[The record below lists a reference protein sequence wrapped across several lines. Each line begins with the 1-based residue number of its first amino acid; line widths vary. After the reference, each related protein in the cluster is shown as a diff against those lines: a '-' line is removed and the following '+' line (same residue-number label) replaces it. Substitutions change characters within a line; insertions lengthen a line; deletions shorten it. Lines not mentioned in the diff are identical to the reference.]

1 MLFSSFLDFNCYRYV
16 LFGVANK
23 DLSYDIQCVCFFQVC
38 ASQTRDE
45 ALKGGF
51 NASNK
56 TLDIVNKR
64 VYQFSFTWSSRH
76 NFYKA
81 V

>member
-23 DLSYDIQCVCFFQVC
+23 DLSYDIQCVCFFQGLFMQT

-45 ALKGGF
+45 ALEGGF
-51 NASNK
+51 NALK
-56 TLDIVNKR
+56 
-64 VYQFSFTWSSRH
+64 
-76 NFYKA
+76 
-81 V
+81 